1 MVKNMNNNF
10 HYYKAKEL
18 DKYFSVRVDEI
29 KIGEQVQT
37 IDSTDPIVAIK
48 NSSAKYILIG
58 IPEDIGIR
66 ANLGKPGATTAWEQS
81 LSALLSMQSNQFLNG
96 EEILVLGYF
105 DFTNLL
111 QQSENKSIAE
121 LRETTA
127 QIDKVVYQFIQSIYQ
142 NGKELIVIG
151 GGHNNAYGLIKG
163 IAKAS
168 ANAINVINI
177 DPHSDYRN
185 KEGRHSGNG
194 FRYAKEEGYLKNYAL
209 FGLHESYSPASVTA
223 ELLNNSEI
231 RCFTYE
237 EIKIRNKY
245 TMLNALDS
253 AIEFINDDLCGIEID
268 LDGVE
273 NIPASAATPC
283 GWSTA
288 EIRNMLHHASSRLSV
303 AYLHLAEGAAELNPK
318 VNTVGKLNAYLITDF
333 IKARNAY
340 LSKK

>member
-1 MVKNMNNNF
+1 MNNYF

-18 DKYFSVRVDEI
+18 EKFFSVRTDEI
-29 KIGEQVQT
+29 KIGEQVLT
-37 IDSTDPIVAIK
+37 VDTNDLINEIK
-48 NSSAKYILIG
+48 NSSAKYILMG
-58 IPEDIGIR
+58 IPEDIGVR
-66 ANLGKPGATTAWEQS
+66 ANFGKPGTTTAWEQS

-96 EEILVLGYF
+96 EEILVLGFF
-105 DFTNLL
+105 DFTELL
-111 QQSENKSIAE
+111 QQSVNKNNDE
-121 LRETTA
+121 LREMTA
-127 QIDKVVYQFIQSIYQ
+127 QIDDIVYQFIQSIYQ

-163 IAKAS
+163 IAKAN

-177 DPHSDYRN
+177 DPHSDYRI

-194 FRYAKEEGYLKNYAL
+194 FRYAKEEGYLKNYAM
-209 FGLHESYSPASVTA
+209 FGLHESYSPANVTA

-245 TMLNALDS
+245 SMLHALDS

-268 LDGVE
+268 LDGIE
-273 NIPASAATPC
+273 NIPASAQTPS
-283 GWSTA
+283 GWSVS
-288 EIRNMLHHASSRLSV
+288 EIRNMIHHASTRLSV
-303 AYLHLAEGAAELNPK
+303 AYLHLAEGAADLNPK

-333 IKARNAY
+333 IKARNNY
-340 LSKK
+340 QTKK

>member
-18 DKYFSVRVDEI
+18 EKYFSVRADET

-37 IDSTDPIVAIK
+37 IDGLDPVVAIK

-66 ANLGKPGATTAWEQS
+66 ANFGKPGATTAWEQS

-105 DFTNLL
+105 DFAELL
-111 QQSENKSIAE
+111 QQSENKNSDE
-121 LRETTA
+121 LRAMTA
-127 QIDKVVYQFIQSIYQ
+127 QIDEIVYQFIQSIYK

-163 IAKAS
+163 IAKAN

-231 RCFTYE
+231 RCFT
-237 EIKIRNKY
+237 
-245 TMLNALDS
+245 MLHALDS

-303 AYLHLAEGAAELNPK
+303 AYLHLAEGAAELNAK